1 MMQEQHL
8 FNMNSIRLFDHHH
21 PVSELVDEN
30 KLEKD
35 SIVTENKTPI
45 SQKPSSK
52 GPSLATAAASVALGA
67 SLLGSTALFPL
78 EAQAAM
84 SGGRMGGSFSAPS
97 RQSYSRPAAP
107 RSYAPSFRGGG
118 GPIITPYVVPAPI
131 PFFTP
136 PIVPFWGSPFSPG
149 VGVISYHRGPGLFDL
164 LFLGGLVFAMWNIV
178 SSVTSSA
185 TMTDRWSDE
194 GSIFS
199 RPQASPLGVGTSVVR
214 LSVAVNV
221 PNRDDP
227 NSLLSTLSRLA
238 ASAKTDSRKSV
249 QNLTSQVAVELLR
262 RKSSIVSAA
271 TESRKFGDNHER
283 SAERT
288 FEQWSVQERSKF
300 EKELVSKFGG
310 IDTTAATRRSS
321 RASDDGGKATL
332 AVVTLV
338 VSIQGDS
345 TANQIPNRIRSL
357 ADVEQALR
365 QIAADVRV
373 DDCLLGAE
381 ILWTPEDRDEVL
393 SRRDVIADYPE
404 LVNV

>member
-1 MMQEQHL
+1 MMPKKSIPL
-8 FNMNSIRLFDHHH
+8 FSYLPASKPDEKLEEGSIV
-21 PVSELVDEN
+21 VSENE
-30 KLEKD
+30 
-35 SIVTENKTPI
+35 TRI
-45 SQKPSSK
+45 SPKPSSSK

-67 SLLGSTALFPL
+67 SLLGSTAFFPV

-97 RQSYSRPAAP
+97 RQSYSRPMAP
-107 RSYAPSFRGGG
+107 SRSYAPSYRGGG
-118 GPIITPYVVPAPI
+118 SIITPYVIPAPV

-136 PIVPFWGSPFSPG
+136 PIVPFWGPPISPG

-164 LFLGGLVFAMWNIV
+164 LFLGGLGFAMWNIV

-185 TMTDRWSDE
+185 TTMTDRWSDE

-271 TESRKFGDNHER
+271 TESRKFGDNNER

-288 FEQWSVQERSKF
+288 FQQWSVQERSKF

-310 IDTTAATRRSS
+310 VDTSATLRRSS
-321 RASDDGGKATL
+321 RSSASADDGGKATL

-345 TANQIPNRIRSL
+345 TVNQIPKRIRSL

-365 QIAADVRV
+365 QIAADVKV